1 MLNIAHS
8 RLLNQHIISPNLQ
21 TPKAVVAHLGAVQ
34 AQDYPMAKW
43 AVGLRLPS
51 ANDALIEN
59 ALNKGEVVRT
69 HVLRPTWHF
78 VAAEDVR
85 WLLKLTAPHIH
96 SAMNSYSKQMELDA
110 AVFNK
115 SNLIIEKT
123 LTNNKHLTREELM
136 IELGKAGINTQLN
149 RASHI
154 MMNAELEGIVCNGI
168 MRGKQHTYALMDEKV
183 PKGLIF
189 TREEAIV
196 ELVKRYFN
204 SHSPATLQDFQWW
217 SGLPMG
223 DVRKGIEAIKND
235 FISEKINNQ
244 IYYFNSNNKT
254 FETTESIHFLPAFD
268 EFTVSYKDRID
279 SIEPHLKQIAMT
291 SNGIFKPIIVVN
303 GRVIGIWKR
312 TIKKDKLMIEPQFFN
327 NYTPLEKDIML
338 KEIKRFSDFNGLE
351 IEFA

>member
-8 RLLNQHIISPNLQ
+8 RLLNQRIIDTNLQ
-21 TPKAVVAHLGAVQ
+21 SPKAVVAHLGAMQ

-51 ANDALIEN
+51 ANDALIEK
-59 ALNKGEVVRT
+59 ALNNGEIVRT

-96 SAMNSYSKQMELDA
+96 SSMNSYNKQMELDA
-110 AVFNK
+110 PIFNK
-115 SNLIIEKT
+115 SNLIIEKA
-123 LTNNKHLTREELM
+123 LTNNTHLTREELM
-136 IELGKAGINTQLN
+136 IELGNAGIVAQSN
-149 RASHI
+149 RAAHL

-168 MRGKQHTYALMDEKV
+168 MRGKQQTYALMDEKV

-196 ELVKRYFN
+196 ELAKRYFH
-204 SHSPATLQDFQWW
+204 SHAPATLQDFQWW
-217 SGLPMG
+217 SGLPMQ

-244 IYYFNSNNKT
+244 IYYFNLNNKA
-254 FETTESIHFLPAFD
+254 FKTTESIHFLPSFD
-268 EFTVSYKDRID
+268 EFTVSYKDRSD
-279 SIEPHLKQIAMT
+279 SIEPHLKEIAMT
-291 SNGIFKPIIVVN
+291 NNGIFKPIIVVN

-312 TIKKDKLMIEPQFFN
+312 TIKKDKLIIEVQFFN
-327 NYTPLEKDIML
+327 NYPPLEKDIML
-338 KEIKRFSDFNGLE
+338 KEIKRFGDFNCLE
-351 IEFA
+351 IEFT

>member
-8 RLLNQHIISPNLQ
+8 RLLNQRIIDTNLQ
-21 TPKAVVAHLGAVQ
+21 SPKAVVAHLGAMQ
-34 AQDYPMAKW
+34 AQDYAMAKW
-43 AVGLRLPS
+43 AIGLRLPS
-51 ANDALIEN
+51 SNDALIEN
-59 ALNKGEVVRT
+59 ALNNGEIVRT

-96 SAMNSYSKQMELDA
+96 LAMNSTNKQMELNA
-110 AVFNK
+110 VVFNK

-149 RASHI
+149 RAAHI

-168 MRGKQHTYALMDEKV
+168 MRGKQQTYALMDEKV
-183 PKGLIF
+183 PKGLVF

-196 ELVKRYFN
+196 ELTKRYFN

-217 SGLPMG
+217 SGLPMS

-235 FISEKINNQ
+235 FIFEKINNQ
-244 IYYFNSNNKT
+244 IYYFNSNNKA
-254 FETTESIHFLPAFD
+254 FETTESIHFLPTFD
-268 EFTVSYKDRID
+268 EFMVSYKDRID

-312 TIKKDKLMIEPQFFN
+312 IIKKDKLMIEPQFFN

-338 KEIKRFSDFNGLE
+338 KEIKRFGDFNGLD